1 MPLHVVGRDIEQHAH
16 MRGKLLGALKLEAG
30 QLSDKHLVGSAV
42 FHTGNRRQADVAHCA
57 SGHAGGA
64 QKLTC

>member
-1 MPLHVVGRDIEQHAH
+1 MPLHVVGRNIEQHAH
-16 MRGKLLGALKLEAG
+16 MRGKLLGTLKLKAR

-42 FHTGNRRQADVAHCA
+42 FHTGNRRQADVAHRA
-57 SGHAGGA
+57 GDHARGA